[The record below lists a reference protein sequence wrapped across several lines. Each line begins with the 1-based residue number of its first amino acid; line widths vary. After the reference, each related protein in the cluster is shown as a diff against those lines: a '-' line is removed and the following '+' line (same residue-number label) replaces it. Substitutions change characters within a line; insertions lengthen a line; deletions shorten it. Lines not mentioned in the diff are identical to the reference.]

1 MSHTFIKYKVYIGW
15 IDISVYFRF
24 CMGKEEVASDGGS
37 SVVQYGIEDR
47 PPLGEALPL
56 GIQHVLAMFL
66 GNVAP
71 PLILA
76 GAVGS
81 VTGQTTFLVQMALI
95 VAGVGTIIQAF
106 PIGPVGA
113 RLPIVMGTSF
123 AFLGPLIGIGN
134 QFGIAAVFGAALVA
148 APVEIGMAFSLDRFR
163 SYFPPLVTGIVVMLI
178 GLTLIP
184 TGMNYAAGASAGPSV
199 ESYGSLLNLGLAGLV
214 LVVTVALNQFFSG
227 FVRVIS
233 VFAGIAVG
241 YVAALAV
248 GVVDFSA
255 VANAGWF
262 TVPVPLKYGLTF
274 EPSAILTVA
283 FLYIITGV
291 ETIGDISGTVSAVG
305 RDADEKEFRGGL
317 MADGVMS
324 IFGAIFNAM
333 PNTSYSQ
340 NVGLVNFTGV
350 ASRYVAGIGGV
361 VLLALGFVPKVGAV
375 VSAMPDAVLGGG
387 ALILFAMIFSSGAR
401 IINQNVTLNQRNST
415 ILALSMALGL
425 GVAFRPEVLQQFP
438 TEIQTLFGSALVT
451 GGIAALVL
459 NIILPGGSVGVGE
472 TEYSPG
478 LRPDDEAPDAVA
490 DD

>member
-1 MSHTFIKYKVYIGW
+1 MATQ
-15 IDISVYFRF
+15 
-24 CMGKEEVASDGGS
+24 DGAVDSSS
-37 SVVQYGIEDR
+37 SVVLYDIEDR
-47 PPLGEALPL
+47 PPLGEAIPL

-113 RLPIVMGTSF
+113 RLPVVMGTSF

-148 APVEIGMAFSLDRFR
+148 APVEMGMAFSLDRFR
-163 SYFPPLVTGIVVMLI
+163 NYFPPLVTGIVVMLI

-184 TGMNYAAGASAGPSV
+184 TGMNYAAGASAGPSA
-199 ESYGSLLNLGLAGLV
+199 EGFGSFTNLGLAGLV
-214 LVVTVALNQFFSG
+214 LVVTVVLNQFFSG
-227 FVRVIS
+227 IVRVIS
-233 VFAGIAVG
+233 VFAGIVVG
-241 YVAALAV
+241 YVAAIAL

-255 VANAGWF
+255 VATAGWI
-262 TVPVPLKYGLTF
+262 TVPMPLKYGLAF

-291 ETIGDISGTVSAVG
+291 ETIGDISGTVSATG
-305 RDADEKEFRGGL
+305 RDATDTEFRGGL
-317 MADGVMS
+317 LADGVMS
-324 IFGAIFNAM
+324 AFGAVFNAM

-361 VLLALGFVPKVGAV
+361 VLLVLGFVPKIGAV

-387 ALILFAMIFSSGAR
+387 ALVLFAMIFSSGAR
-401 IINQNVTLNQRNST
+401 IVNQNVTLDQRNST

-438 TEIQTLFGSALVT
+438 AEVQTLFGSALVT
-451 GGIAALVL
+451 GGMAALVL
-459 NIILPGGSVGVGE
+459 NIVLPGGSVGVGE
-472 TEYSPG
+472 TEYTTGLTPDIKEDRPSPAT
-478 LRPDDEAPDAVA
+478 DD
-490 DD
+490 

>member
-1 MSHTFIKYKVYIGW
+1 M
-15 IDISVYFRF
+15 
-24 CMGKEEVASDGGS
+24 ASTESTGDADG
-37 SVVQYGIEDR
+37 SVVLYDIEDR
-47 PPLGEALPL
+47 PPLGEAIPL
-56 GIQHVLAMFL
+56 GLQHVLAMFL

-95 VAGVGTIIQAF
+95 VAGVGTIVQAF

-148 APVEIGMAFSLDRFR
+148 APIEMGMAFSLDRFR
-163 SYFPPLVTGIVVMLI
+163 NYFPPLVTGIVVMLI

-184 TGMNYAAGASAGPSV
+184 TGMNYAAGASAGPSA
-199 ESYGSLLNLGLAGLV
+199 EGYGSLMNLGLAGLV
-214 LVVTVALNQFFSG
+214 LVVTVGLNQFFSG
-227 FVRVIS
+227 FLRIIS
-233 VFAGIAVG
+233 VFVGIVVG
-241 YVAALAV
+241 YIAAFALGIV
-248 GVVDFSA
+248 SFSA
-255 VANAGWF
+255 VASAGWF
-262 TVPVPLKYGLTF
+262 TVPVPLKYGLAF

-291 ETIGDISGTVSAVG
+291 ETIGDISGTVSATG
-305 RDADEKEFRGGL
+305 RDATETEFRGGL
-317 MADGVMS
+317 FADGVIS
-324 IFGAIFNAM
+324 AFGAIFNAM

-361 VLLALGFVPKVGAV
+361 FLLILGFVPKVGAV

-387 ALILFAMIFSSGAR
+387 ALVLFAMIFSSGAR
-401 IINQNVTLNQRNST
+401 IINQNVTLDQRNST

-438 TEIQTLFGSALVT
+438 TEVQTLFGSALVT

-459 NIILPGGSVGVGE
+459 NIVLPGGSVGVGE
-472 TEYSPG
+472 TEYTTG
-478 LRPDDEAPDAVA
+478 LTPDMGEESSTAAVS

>member
-1 MSHTFIKYKVYIGW
+1 M
-15 IDISVYFRF
+15 
-24 CMGKEEVASDGGS
+24 ASTESTGDTDG
-37 SVVQYGIEDR
+37 SVVLYDIEDR
-47 PPLGEALPL
+47 PPLGEAIPL
-56 GIQHVLAMFL
+56 GLQHVLAMFL

-148 APVEIGMAFSLDRFR
+148 APIEMGMAFSLDRFR
-163 SYFPPLVTGIVVMLI
+163 NYFPPLVTGIVVMLI

-184 TGMNYAAGASAGPSV
+184 TGMNYAAGASAGPSA
-199 ESYGSLLNLGLAGLV
+199 EGYGSLMNLGLAGLV
-214 LVVTVALNQFFSG
+214 LVVTVGLNQFFSG
-227 FVRVIS
+227 FLRIVS
-233 VFAGIAVG
+233 VFVGIVVG
-241 YVAALAV
+241 YIAAFVLGIV
-248 GVVDFSA
+248 SFSA
-255 VANAGWF
+255 VASAGWF
-262 TVPVPLKYGLTF
+262 TVPVPLKYGLAF

-291 ETIGDISGTVSAVG
+291 ETIGDISGTVSATG
-305 RDADEKEFRGGL
+305 RDATETEFRGGL
-317 MADGVMS
+317 FADGVIS
-324 IFGAIFNAM
+324 AFGAIFNAM

-361 VLLALGFVPKVGAV
+361 FLLILGFVPKVGAV

-387 ALILFAMIFSSGAR
+387 ALVLFAMIFSSGAR
-401 IINQNVTLNQRNST
+401 IINQNVTLDQRNST

-438 TEIQTLFGSALVT
+438 TEVQTLFGSALVT

-459 NIILPGGSVGVGE
+459 NIVLPGGCVGIGE
-472 TEYSPG
+472 TEYTTGLSPD
-478 LRPDDEAPDAVA
+478 PDDELGGAAA